1 MANNEKKIID
11 SEAIETTEIQ
21 ETDELEFVSSED
33 DVKDYPA
40 PEADEVKMIEA
51 TIEAESKNIIKDEY
65 DEEIEEE
72 DDDDGVEASPRYLI
86 KLVLVLTAICTG
98 IALLLSVVNSVTKD
112 KIAENIAKQQE
123 TAIFTIFENG
133 NSTEEY
139 VTADGETVYIVY
151 KDGEAIGY
159 CVNASGTGFGG
170 EVQVMVGLKSDKSVF
185 GIKIVSMSETP
196 GIGTKV
202 QGESFLGQFVGN
214 SGQSDAD
221 IISGA
226 TFSSKAVIE
235 AVDYALALD
244 FDLNEA
250 IKD

>member
-86 KLVLVLTAICTG
+86 KLVLC
-98 IALLLSVVNSVTKD
+98 
-112 KIAENIAKQQE
+112 
-123 TAIFTIFENG
+123 
-133 NSTEEY
+133 
-139 VTADGETVYIVY
+139 
-151 KDGEAIGY
+151 
-159 CVNASGTGFGG
+159 
-170 EVQVMVGLKSDKSVF
+170 
-185 GIKIVSMSETP
+185 
-196 GIGTKV
+196 
-202 QGESFLGQFVGN
+202 
-214 SGQSDAD
+214 
-221 IISGA
+221 
-226 TFSSKAVIE
+226 
-235 AVDYALALD
+235 
-244 FDLNEA
+244 
-250 IKD
+250 

>member
-1 MANNEKKIID
+1 MANNEKKIMD
-11 SEAIETTEIQ
+11 SEILENEEIK
-21 ETDELEFVSSED
+21 EVDELEFVSSED

-40 PEADEVKMIEA
+40 PEVDEVKMIEA
-51 TIEAESKNIIKDEY
+51 TIEAEAKNIIKDEY
-65 DEEIEEE
+65 DEEIEEDEDE
-72 DDDDGVEASPRYLI
+72 DDAEVSPRYLV
-86 KLVLVLTAICTG
+86 KLVLVLTIICTG
-98 IALLLSVVNSVTKD
+98 IALLLAIVNSVTKD

-170 EVQVMVGLKSDKSVF
+170 EVQVMVGLKSDKSVH

-202 QGESFLGQFVGN
+202 QGESFLRQFVGN
-214 SGQSDAD
+214 SGKADAD

-250 IKD
+250 LHN